1 MTHCM
6 AHKVGVRVTDIRWT
20 GKLGNWRWVGLA
32 GFYSRVGSDTID
44 FGFLIRFSAK
54 SLTLL
59 SVALKVSAESEIFR
73 STSNWKTEI
82 QLSQKNHAPAGAVV
96 YEVKLSQFRV

>member
-1 MTHCM
+1 M
-6 AHKVGVRVTDIRWT
+6 
-20 GKLGNWRWVGLA
+20 GLA

-73 STSNWKTEI
+73 STSN
-82 QLSQKNHAPAGAVV
+82 
-96 YEVKLSQFRV
+96 